1 MDTGNGLFQMLQE
14 ENEKLAAIKKAEME
28 RQHPNHGGWFHEG
41 ELIEIKGSIFKVTRI
56 TPTKLTLKLQK
67 RG

>member
-1 MDTGNGLFQMLQE
+1 MDTGKAWFEMMKE
-14 ENEKLAAIKKAEME
+14 EDEKIAAQKKAEME
-28 RQHPNHGGWFHEG
+28 KRHPNHGGWFHEG
-41 ELIEIKGSIFKVTRI
+41 ELIEIKGSTFKITRI